1 MTQEA
6 TPVGGEPIAPEP
18 TLEDRLSAALN
29 DEEQQQEDEIPAE
42 GEEGIEPETAEA
54 ADDEPDIEVESDD
67 LPPIEAP
74 VSWDAEAKA
83 VFASL
88 PREAQEIVHKREAE
102 RERFVQQKSQ
112 EAARA
117 RTEVEQIAV
126 QQLAEIDRNYA
137 AQYQQTA
144 QILEQLTADPDYS
157 LLATN
162 PQEFARQAEVAKY
175 YRAQLQQA
183 QRLAEQHSEQANQRD
198 QYAAQQEAAREHQVI
213 VEHFPEYLD
222 PTTGPKLRQELSGVA
237 RELGYPNELIEQAR
251 APDILAMKT
260 AAEWKAKADKYDG
273 LMAKKMEKVRA
284 AKTLPKVATPGT
296 KQAPGAA
303 QRNQYAADREAM
315 RRGDKDAELRVLRQF
330 LNN

>member
-29 DEEQQQEDEIPAE
+29 DEEHQEEPEE
-42 GEEGIEPETAEA
+42 GEEGVEPEAAEE
-54 ADDEPDIEVESDD
+54 ADDESEIEVEDD
-67 LPPIEAP
+67 ELPPIEAP

-83 VFASL
+83 VFAGL

-117 RTEVEQIAV
+117 RTEVEQVAI
-126 QQLAEIDRNYA
+126 QQLAEIDRTYA
-137 AQYQQTA
+137 AQYSQTA

-162 PQEFARQAEVAKY
+162 PTEFARQAEVAKY
-175 YRAQLQQA
+175 YRAQLQQV
-183 QRLAEQHSEQANQRD
+183 QRLAEQHTVQANERD
-198 QYAAQQEAAREHQVI
+198 QYAAQAEAQREHQVI

-222 PTTGPKLRQELSGVA
+222 PTTGPKLRQELSTVA

-284 AKTLPKVATPGT
+284 AKALPKVATPGT

-303 QRNQYAADREAM
+303 QQNRYAADREAM
-315 RRGDKDAELRVLRQF
+315 KRGDPDATLRVLSAHINR
-330 LNN
+330 